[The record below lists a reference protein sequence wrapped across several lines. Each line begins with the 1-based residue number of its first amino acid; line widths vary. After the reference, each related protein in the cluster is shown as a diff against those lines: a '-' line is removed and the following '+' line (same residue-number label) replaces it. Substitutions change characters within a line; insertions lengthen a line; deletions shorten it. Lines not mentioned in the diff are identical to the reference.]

1 MGSGCLVMTSWTWA
15 AASCVG
21 TSHVRTNTRRQDA
34 YSCSISGI
42 EGDTLIAVVSDGAG
56 SASKGGEGASLACRT
71 LISRARKYFSNGS
84 CSDSEQASPSDSEL
98 PAPEL
103 PSPAVQEPLMT
114 ATDTSP
120 DEELLPPNLR
130 QKLLPREFQ
139 PASISSIFSGW
150 KRAVLH
156 ENEHS
161 ETLPCESAEKSP
173 PIEKGE
179 EVEEEKQHKTA
190 SMPSEAILREW
201 IMEAR
206 KNIFLAA
213 ETRSQRPRDFA
224 ATLVFAIS
232 TGKETIVAHIG
243 DGAAVFQSSETS
255 EWQVASWPA
264 HGEYASTTYFLT
276 DAPEPLINFSR
287 FTDSISALA
296 LFSDGIEM
304 LALELNERQPHQRFF
319 ESIFRPLQA
328 SPASGRDHNLCNGL
342 AKFLDS
348 EKVNGRTDDDKTLI
362 LAVKR

>member
-56 SASKGGEGASLACRT
+56 SASRGGEGASLACRT
-71 LISRARKYFSNGS
+71 LMSRARKYFSNGS
-84 CSDSEQASPSDSEL
+84 CPDSEQSLTPEAPSL
-98 PAPEL
+98 
-103 PSPAVQEPLMT
+103 AVQHHLGADPL
-114 ATDTSP
+114 S
-120 DEELLPPNLR
+120 EQELLPPNLR
-130 QKLLPREFQ
+130 QKLLPRLFQ

-150 KRAVLH
+150 KGTELH

-161 ETLPCESAEKSP
+161 ETVPAEKADSTQQRQGL
-173 PIEKGE
+173 KGE
-179 EVEEEKQHKTA
+179 EEDKKEKQQTAA

-206 KNIFLAA
+206 NNIFLAA
-213 ETRSQRPRDFA
+213 ETRSQRPREFA

-232 TGKETIVAHIG
+232 TGTETIVAHIG

>member
-56 SASKGGEGASLACRT
+56 SASRGGEGASLACRT

-84 CSDSEQASPSDSEL
+84 CPDSEQSL
-98 PAPEL
+98 APEV
-103 PSPAVQEPLMT
+103 PSPEVQQPLEP
-114 ATDTSP
+114 DTSS
-120 DEELLPPNLR
+120 DEELLPPSLR
-130 QKLLPREFQ
+130 HKLLPRAFQ

-150 KRAVLH
+150 KRTELH
-156 ENEHS
+156 ENDQS
-161 ETLPCESAEKSP
+161 ETVPSADAENNSTQQTQGL
-173 PIEKGE
+173 KGE
-179 EVEEEKQHKTA
+179 EKEEEEEEEKQPATA

-213 ETRSQRPRDFA
+213 ETRSQRPREFA

-232 TGKETIVAHIG
+232 TGTETIVAHIG

-255 EWQVASWPA
+255 EWQVASWPQ